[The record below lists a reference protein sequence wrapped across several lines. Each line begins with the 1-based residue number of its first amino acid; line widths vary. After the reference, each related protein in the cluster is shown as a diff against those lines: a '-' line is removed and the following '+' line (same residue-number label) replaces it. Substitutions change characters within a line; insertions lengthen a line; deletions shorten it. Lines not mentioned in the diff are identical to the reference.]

1 MKRDLDTNPTR
12 EISEPISEIPFDD
25 TFIFEAL
32 ILKRMV

>member
-12 EISEPISEIPFDD
+12 EIVEPILGIPFDD
-25 TFIFEAL
+25 IFIFEAL